1 MHTYMCSI
9 TTEMYM
15 YTECII
21 INSSACYILVKAS
34 QREILHK
41 GVVEGRIKHEAKP
54 SALLVSRPRP
64 RAKPSALLVSRPR
77 PRAIFPIVHERKRCF
92 NWFSVI
98 YGAIQIQEN
107 GEQRVG

>member
-34 QREILHK
+34 QREILHE
-41 GVVEGRIKHEAKP
+41 GVVEGRIKHE
-54 SALLVSRPRP
+54 
-64 RAKPSALLVSRPR
+64 AKPSALLVSRPR